1 MKAKLLLSLILV
13 LLGGIAVSQQIKTVV
28 AQQTENTNT
37 AAITSPI
44 SYFTVSG
51 QVTYKAFGKIIP
63 AGNIWV
69 RVNKI
74 DTGNWYYVNTNS
86 QGYYSALV
94 SNGTFLISAI
104 DSLGTQ
110 FKPSSRFVTVSDG
123 DVNNISFQGRI
134 QTKK

>member
-1 MKAKLLLSLILV
+1 MKIKLILSLFLL
-13 LLGGIAVSQQIKTVV
+13 LLGGIVLSQQIKTVV

-37 AAITSPI
+37 SPI
-44 SYFTVSG
+44 SYFAVSG

-63 AGNIWV
+63 AGNVWV
-69 RVNKI
+69 RINRI
-74 DTGNWYYVNTNS
+74 ESGSWYYVSTNS

-94 SNGTFLISAI
+94 RSGNYVISAI

-110 FKPSSRFVTVSDG
+110 FKPSSRFVTVSDSNI
-123 DVNNISFQGRI
+123 DNISFQGRL

>member
-1 MKAKLLLSLILV
+1 MKIKLILSLFLL
-13 LLGGIAVSQQIKTVV
+13 LLGGIVLSQQIKTVV

-37 AAITSPI
+37 SAITSPI
-44 SYFTVSG
+44 SYFAVSG

-63 AGNIWV
+63 AGNVWV
-69 RVNKI
+69 RINRI
-74 DTGNWYYVNTNS
+74 ESGSWYYVSTNS

-94 SNGTFLISAI
+94 RSGNYVISAI

-110 FKPSSRFVTVSDG
+110 FKPSSRFVTVSDSNI
-123 DVNNISFQGRI
+123 DNISFQGRL